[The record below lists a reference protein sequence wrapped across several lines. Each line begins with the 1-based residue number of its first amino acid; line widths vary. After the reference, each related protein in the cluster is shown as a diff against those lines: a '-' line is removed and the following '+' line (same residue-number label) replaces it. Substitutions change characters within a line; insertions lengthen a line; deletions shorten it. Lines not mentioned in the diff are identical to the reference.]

1 MKIMVRLAWCL
12 MFIGPSLADP
22 SSVPAVS
29 SPNQSVGGQP
39 NIKILSQQMDC
50 DQSRNICI
58 AKGDA
63 IAEKLGDPKAK
74 ILKADQ
80 ITVHFAKEDGKGPL
94 KMTRLEAEGNV
105 FFLIGDIVI
114 QGKRG
119 NYVDHSE
126 VAEVF
131 DDVKVTNGQ
140 NQLDG
145 SYATVNI
152 KTGHYSI
159 KRNGK
164 RVQALIFTK
173 DMTKQN
179 EERPRSDSK

>member
-1 MKIMVRLAWCL
+1 MKIMMRFVWCF
-12 MFIGPSLADP
+12 MFMASSLADP
-22 SSVPAVS
+22 STAPAV
-29 SPNQSVGGQP
+29 PVPDQSTGGRP

-58 AKGDA
+58 AKGNA
-63 IAEKLGDPKAK
+63 IAEKLGDPKVK

-80 ITVHFAKEDGKGPL
+80 ITIHFAKEDGKGPL

-105 FFLIGDIVI
+105 FFIMGDIIV

-119 NYVDHSE
+119 NYLDHSE

-131 DDVKVTNGQ
+131 ENVKITNGQ

-159 KRNGK
+159 KRNGE

-173 DMTKQN
+173 DMTK
-179 EERPRSDSK
+179 

>member
-1 MKIMVRLAWCL
+1 M
-12 MFIGPSLADP
+12 
-22 SSVPAVS
+22 
-29 SPNQSVGGQP
+29 
-39 NIKILSQQMDC
+39 
-50 DQSRNICI
+50 
-58 AKGDA
+58 
-63 IAEKLGDPKAK
+63 
-74 ILKADQ
+74 
-80 ITVHFAKEDGKGPL
+80 
-94 KMTRLEAEGNV
+94 
-105 FFLIGDIVI
+105 GDIIV

-119 NYVDHSE
+119 NYLDHSE

-131 DDVKVTNGQ
+131 ENVKITNGQ

-159 KRNGK
+159 KRNGE

-179 EERPRSDSK
+179 AERQKNDSE